1 MNASVK
7 STNKGV
13 YGTSKVQWDEMLF
26 SLADLIMEV
35 GNDQARR
42 PKKLENR
49 SFDLEDTNPEQY
61 KDLIARQ
68 AANRKDLEDRVKE
81 HAGGSKKRMRKANRM
96 MAEAGNF
103 DGYEMPAEDFDEFVS
118 DDDSAEDEDDVPAL
132 NFPDDPDAAKYLDE
146 EEEATT
152 ADAHFKKRKTSG
164 GDKKKTQSR
173 TRNIRS
179 KADLEKNEDED
190 FLIKAIT
197 ASRATSST
205 PASLTVEEQILLQDN
220 AARLELLKIQA
231 NHDATLRLIEMC
243 MMKRS
248 HE

>member
-13 YGTSKVQWDEMLF
+13 YGTSKVQWDEMLL

-61 KDLIARQ
+61 KHLIARQ
-68 AANRKDLEDRVKE
+68 AATRKDLEDRVKE
-81 HAGGSKKRMRKANRM
+81 HAGGSKKRMRKANLM

-103 DGYEMPAEDFDEFVS
+103 DGYDEIPAEDFDEFVS
-118 DDDSAEDEDDVPAL
+118 DDDSAEDEDAVPAL

-152 ADAHFKKRKTSG
+152 ADAHFKKRKASG
-164 GDKKKTQSR
+164 GDK
-173 TRNIRS
+173 NHIR
-179 KADLEKNEDED
+179 
-190 FLIKAIT
+190 
-197 ASRATSST
+197 
-205 PASLTVEEQILLQDN
+205 
-220 AARLELLKIQA
+220 
-231 NHDATLRLIEMC
+231 
-243 MMKRS
+243 
-248 HE
+248 

>member
-13 YGTSKVQWDEMLF
+13 YGTSKVQWDEMLL

-49 SFDLEDTNPEQY
+49 SFDLQDTNPEQY
-61 KDLIARQ
+61 KHLIARQ
-68 AANRKDLEDRVKE
+68 AATRKDLEDLVKE

-96 MAEAGNF
+96 MAVAGNF
-103 DGYEMPAEDFDEFVS
+103 DGYEIPAEDFDEFVS
-118 DDDSAEDEDDVPAL
+118 DDDSAEDEDDGPAL

-152 ADAHFKKRKTSG
+152 ADAHFKKRKASG

-179 KADLEKNEDED
+179 
-190 FLIKAIT
+190 
-197 ASRATSST
+197 
-205 PASLTVEEQILLQDN
+205 N
-220 AARLELLKIQA
+220 A
-231 NHDATLRLIEMC
+231 N
-243 MMKRS
+243 
-248 HE
+248 